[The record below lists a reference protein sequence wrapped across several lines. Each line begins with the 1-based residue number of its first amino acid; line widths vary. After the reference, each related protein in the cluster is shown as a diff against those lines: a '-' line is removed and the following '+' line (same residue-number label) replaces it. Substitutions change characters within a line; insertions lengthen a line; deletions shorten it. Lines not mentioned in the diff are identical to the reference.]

1 VKVLLPAFQCNPGRG
16 SEMGIAWYWAS
27 ALADLGHEVTV
38 LTGTQ
43 FRERILEMGQDRVK
57 FHYVDHPASRLTGRL
72 AALDNY
78 DVYRRWQDAAYEYL
92 KDRPERYDLIHHFN
106 WGSLHLGNSTWRL
119 PAPLVYGPIGGGQTA
134 PAHYRSY
141 FGPDWKVERLRTAA
155 SGSLLRLHRRTGL
168 TLRHAEVVLVTNS
181 DTGAAAR
188 RLGATDVRYM
198 LAEGLP
204 DEWVTQARQK
214 PTGEPVVLWVGRM
227 LARKAPQLAVEAFA
241 ELRQQVP
248 ARLVMAGDGP
258 MRPEVEKAVARLD
271 LAADVDLLG
280 QIPWDEVRKL
290 YDSASVLL
298 FSSLR
303 DSSGMQFLEALGRG
317 LPAVAIDHHGIGDLE
332 VGPAAVKVP
341 LAASPA
347 DMPRDLGT
355 ALQTVLTDDLWPE
368 RSAAGVAWA
377 KGHVWSAKAAAA
389 DKVYRD
395 VVARSS

>member
-38 LTGTQ
+38 LTATE
-43 FRERILEMGQDRVK
+43 FRDRILEMDQDRVK
-57 FHYVDHPASRLTGRL
+57 FHFVDYPASRLTRVP
-72 AALDNY
+72 AIFDTY

-92 KDRPERYDLIHHFN
+92 RDRPERYDIVHHFS
-106 WGSLHLGNSTWRL
+106 WGSLHLGCSTWRL
-119 PAPLVYGPIGGGQTA
+119 PAPLVYGPVGGGQTA
-134 PAHYRSY
+134 PARYRSY
-141 FGPDWKVERLRTAA
+141 FGPEWKMEWLRNRAT
-155 SGSLLRLHRRTGL
+155 GSLLRLHRRTGL
-168 TLRHAEVVLVTNS
+168 TLRNAKVVLVTNS

-204 DEWVTQARQK
+204 DAWVTQARQK
-214 PTGEPVVLWVGRM
+214 PAGEPVVLWVGRM
-227 LARKAPQLAVEAFA
+227 LARKAPALAVEAFA
-241 ELRQQVP
+241 ELRRQIP
-248 ARLVMAGDGP
+248 ARMVMAGDGP
-258 MRPEVEKAVARLD
+258 MRPEVEKTVARLD
-271 LAADVDLLG
+271 LSADVDLLG

-347 DMPRDLGT
+347 DMPRDLGA
-355 ALQTVLTDDLWPE
+355 ALLTVLTDDQWAE

-377 KGHVWSAKAAAA
+377 AGHVWSAKAAAA
-389 DKVYRD
+389 DAVYRD
-395 VVARSS
+395 VVAGG